1 MARRSGVFG
10 QKWKDKCICT
20 TVNGGGTRT
29 AQDSRVKQSHITY
42 FRRYSNKNK
51 SNLLTKAF
59 ISKAMLKIFSNIRL
73 SKKYLYMK

>member
-1 MARRSGVFG
+1 MHLYHCEWRWNADCPRFKS
-10 QKWKDKCICT
+10 K
-20 TVNGGGTRT
+20 TVTY
-29 AQDSRVKQSHITY
+29 Y

-73 SKKYLYMK
+73 SKKYLYMKIESLLQAYNTE